1 MSIEL
6 VVRTASLVLAGGLTV
21 SLWTLRVALTARER
35 RLAASATAG
44 IEAVVFALVFA
55 SVLSSLSSPVEI
67 AGYALGVAAGTSLGV
82 AAHSRLSTGHSAVR
96 IVVDGDGEHTAAAL
110 KARQW
115 PVTRLQADG
124 VRGAAAIMLVV
135 LDDAA
140 IPRLLSDLSV
150 LTPEAFWTI
159 ERLQSAKHAATP
171 AADRRVRQH

>member
-1 MSIEL
+1 MRIDL
-6 VVRTASLVLAGGLTV
+6 VVRTVSLVLAGGLTV

-44 IEAVVFALVFA
+44 IEAVVFAVVFA

-82 AAHSRLSTGHSAVR
+82 AAHARLWTGHSAVR
-96 IVVDGDGEHTAAAL
+96 IVVDGDGEHAAAAL

-115 PVTRLQADG
+115 PVTRLQGDG
-124 VRGAAAIMLVV
+124 VSGAAAVMLVV
-135 LDDAA
+135 VDDAA
-140 IPRLLSDLSV
+140 IPRLLGDLGV

-159 ERLQSAKHAATP
+159 ERLQSAKHAATS
-171 AADRRVRQH
+171 ASDRRVRQH